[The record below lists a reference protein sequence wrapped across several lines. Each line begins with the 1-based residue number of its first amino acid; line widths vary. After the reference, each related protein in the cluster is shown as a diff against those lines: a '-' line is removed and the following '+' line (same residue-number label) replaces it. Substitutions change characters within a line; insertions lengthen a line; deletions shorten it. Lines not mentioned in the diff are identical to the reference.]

1 MLCCMLE
8 LPRKHLLLIYQPSA
22 GLSVPMAL
30 WVQRHINQGQPL
42 KKNPSWSPS
51 GDTRGLLKPLT
62 SDLYVIKIDGY

>member
-1 MLCCMLE
+1 MSE
-8 LPRKHLLLIYQPSA
+8 GKSKSDGKA
-22 GLSVPMAL
+22 KSVADAL